1 MYQWNRTEYPE
12 INPHIYGEML
22 LNKDAKSTQGGKR
35 QSLQQI
41 VWGKLNIHMQKNET
55 GLLSYTT
62 HKNQLKIKVLNRRPQ
77 TIKHLEENLGKKL
90 QNTDVSNDF
99 LNMTPKA
106 QATEAKTDR
115 QDYIKLKSFR
125 IEKETTNR
133 MKRQLTVQEEIFVK
147 HIFDKGFILKIYKE
161 LRQLKSK

>member
-1 MYQWNRTEYPE
+1 MDQWNRTEYPE

-22 LNKDAKSTQGGKR
+22 LNKDAKSTQGGER
-35 QSLQQI
+35 QSLQQT

-55 GLLSYTT
+55 GPLSYTT

-77 TIKHLEENLGKKL
+77 TIKLLEE
-90 QNTDVSNDF
+90 
-99 LNMTPKA
+99 TPKA
-106 QATEAKTDR
+106 QATEAKADR

-161 LRQLKSK
+161 LHQLKSK

>member
-1 MYQWNRTEYPE
+1 
-12 INPHIYGEML
+12 
-22 LNKDAKSTQGGKR
+22 
-35 QSLQQI
+35 
-41 VWGKLNIHMQKNET
+41 MQKNET

-115 QDYIKLKSFR
+115 
-125 IEKETTNR
+125 
-133 MKRQLTVQEEIFVK
+133 
-147 HIFDKGFILKIYKE
+147 
-161 LRQLKSK
+161 

>member
-1 MYQWNRTEYPE
+1 M
-12 INPHIYGEML
+12 
-22 LNKDAKSTQGGKR
+22 
-35 QSLQQI
+35 
-41 VWGKLNIHMQKNET
+41 WGKLNIHMQKNET

-115 QDYIKLKSFR
+115 
-125 IEKETTNR
+125 
-133 MKRQLTVQEEIFVK
+133 
-147 HIFDKGFILKIYKE
+147 
-161 LRQLKSK
+161 